1 LGVRRTRKDFL
12 RVVAGGGALLALGT
26 LAACEPDPRIRASA
40 SPRTVGRRWAF
51 RSRPDLSPPPVEVV
65 KRSRA
70 TNEGYLFA
78 APKNGPGEAYPAKDG
93 PMILDDG
100 GRPVWFRPV
109 PEEGQDA
116 MDFKVQRYRG
126 EPVLTWW
133 QGVHGGWG
141 DGEYLI
147 FDGSYREVARV
158 RAGNGFAGDHHE
170 FLVTERDTALITI
183 YRRVRMDLSPFGGP
197 RGATVMDGVVQE
209 LDIETGDVLFEW
221 HSLEH
226 VDFEESTAG
235 PNPDQRYAYDY
246 FHLNS
251 VAEDNDGNLLVGAR
265 KTSAVYKVDRESGEV
280 IWRLG
285 GKRSDFAMGEGV
297 RFAFQHDA
305 RRQKDGTITI
315 FDNRGA
321 DMDEPSRAIRLWLDE
336 EAMTAELASEYT
348 LPEDPFAIFQAS
360 VQDLPN
366 GNVFVGWGS
375 APFLSEHTRDGALLF
390 EARFPKT
397 VESYRAFRSGWVGR
411 PKDRPAVV
419 AEVGSEEGS
428 EERVTLYVSWN
439 GATEVASWEILT
451 GPGPDGLEPLG
462 SAPRKGFETQI
473 SFNTDEPYVAIR
485 AKDRWGRNLGT
496 SEAATEVFRRHARG

>member
-1 LGVRRTRKDFL
+1 LGARRTRKGFL
-12 RVVAGGGALLALGT
+12 RVAAGGGALLALGA
-26 LAACEPDPRIRASA
+26 LAACEPDPRIRVRA
-40 SPRTVGRRWAF
+40 SPGSVGRRRAF

-65 KRSRA
+65 RRSRGVA
-70 TNEGYLFA
+70 KGYLFT
-78 APKNGPGEAYPAKDG
+78 APKNGPGEGYPAQDG
-93 PMILDDG
+93 PMILDG
-100 GRPVWFRPV
+100 EGRPVWFRPV
-109 PEEGQDA
+109 PKEGQDA
-116 MDFKVQRYRG
+116 MDFRVQRYRG

-147 FDGSYREVARV
+147 FDRSYREVARV
-158 RAGNGFAGDHHE
+158 RAGNGLAGDHHE
-170 FLVTERDTALITI
+170 FLVTERDTALFTI
-183 YRRVRMDLSPFGGP
+183 YRGVQMDLSAVGGP
-197 RGATVMDGVVQE
+197 KQATVMDGIVQE
-209 LDIETGDVLFEW
+209 VDIETGEVLFEW

-226 VDFEESTAG
+226 VGFEESTAG
-235 PNPDQRYAYDY
+235 PNPDQRDAYDY

-285 GKRSDFAMGEGV
+285 GKRSDFAMGEGA

-305 RRQKDGTITI
+305 RRQKDGTITL

-321 DMDEPSRAIRLWLDE
+321 DMDEPSRGIRLGLDE

-348 LPEDPFAIFQAS
+348 LPEDPFATYQAN

-375 APFLSEHTRDGALLF
+375 APFLSEHTRDGVLLF
-390 EARFPKT
+390 EARFPEA
-397 VESYRAFRSGWVGR
+397 VESYRAFRSRWVGR

-428 EERVTLYVSWN
+428 EGRVTLYVSWN
-439 GATEVASWEILT
+439 GATEVTSWEILS

-473 SFNTDEPYVAIR
+473 SFDTDEPYVAVR
-485 AKDRWGRNLGT
+485 AKDRSGRTLGT
-496 SEAATEVFRRHARG
+496 SEAAKRGN